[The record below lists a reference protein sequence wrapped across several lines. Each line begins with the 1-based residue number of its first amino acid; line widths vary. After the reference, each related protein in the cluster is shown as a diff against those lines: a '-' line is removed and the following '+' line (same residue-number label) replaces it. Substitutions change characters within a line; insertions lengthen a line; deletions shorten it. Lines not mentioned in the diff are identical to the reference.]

1 MTEKRPDRHGADEPA
16 ALERGSI
23 DPRFDDDR
31 LTAMGL
37 FVETYTA
44 IMETVES
51 DLVGAGL
58 TGSAFEVMIRLCRSP
73 DQRLRMTEL
82 AAQSTL
88 TNSGLTRVV
97 DRLERDGM
105 VVRRPCAHD
114 RRGFWAVVTP
124 LGLDHMASLLPGHL
138 ATVGRAFTDVLEPD
152 ELDRFLTAL
161 RRIRAIVRPGA
172 DPHLAAPA
180 ADG

>member
-1 MTEKRPDRHGADEPA
+1 MAENRQDHPDGDRSGALGA
-16 ALERGSI
+16 GSI

-51 DLVGAGL
+51 ELAGGGL

-97 DRLERDGM
+97 DRLERDGL
-105 VVRRPCAHD
+105 VVREPCAHD
-114 RRGFWAVVTP
+114 RRGFWAVATP
-124 LGLDHMASLLPGHL
+124 LGLEHMASLLPDHL
-138 ATVGRAFTDVLEPD
+138 STIGWAFTDVLDPD

-161 RRIRAIVRPGA
+161 RRIRAVVRPSA
-172 DPHLAAPA
+172 DPDLAAGV